1 MEKNRQWLVG
11 SRFRGNDGKNAGR
24 HSSSFPRSSRGQAS
38 WKRGSRQSGSMFTAA
53 GMGIPVIATGGM
65 FRNLVLAL
73 VVMTAGG
80 CGYQLRGSVS
90 LPPGLDAVRVAG
102 PIEISNALTR
112 LLDGGGIHVRSARG
126 STGAL
131 LQLGDERFNRRVLSV
146 DPDTG
151 KESEFELA
159 YQVTFEVTG
168 AQGEELVPKQTI
180 SLIRDHVFDADSL
193 LGSSREQNV
202 LHTEMRRDA
211 AAQILRRIEGSL
223 GR

>member
-24 HSSSFPRSSRGQAS
+24 HSSSFPRSSRGQAP
-38 WKRGSRQSGSMFTAA
+38 WKRGSRQSGSVFTAA
-53 GMGIPVIATGGM
+53 GMGIPMIATGGM

-73 VVMTAGG
+73 VVMTIGG

-102 PIEISNALTR
+102 PLEISNALTR

-159 YQVTFEVTG
+159 YSVTFRVTG
-168 AQGEELVPKQTI
+168 GDGEELMPEQMV
-180 SLIRDHVFDADSL
+180 SLLRDYVADADAV
-193 LGSSREQNV
+193 LGKGREEGV
-202 LHTEMRRDA
+202 LHAEMRRDA
-211 AAQILRRIEGSL
+211 AGQIVRRVATAL

>member
-1 MEKNRQWLVG
+1 M
-11 SRFRGNDGKNAGR
+11 
-24 HSSSFPRSSRGQAS
+24 
-38 WKRGSRQSGSMFTAA
+38 
-53 GMGIPVIATGGM
+53 IATGGM

-73 VVMTAGG
+73 VVMTVGG

-102 PIEISNALTR
+102 PLEISNALTR

-159 YQVTFEVTG
+159 YSVTFRVTG
-168 AQGEELVPKQTI
+168 GDGEELMPEQMV
-180 SLIRDHVFDADSL
+180 SLLRDYVADADAV
-193 LGSSREQNV
+193 LGKGREEGV
-202 LHTEMRRDA
+202 LHAEMRRDA
-211 AAQILRRIEGSL
+211 AGQIVRRVATAL